1 MSLDS
6 ARHVAHEMRAERTHL
21 VEDIRRGDV
30 GPARFLDDARVSE
43 VRVVVLAEAV
53 PGVGK
58 VQARRIIDALGI
70 DGRVRWA
77 ELSGDEVRRLV
88 DALTGADGPPAAG
101 R

>member
-1 MSLDS
+1 M
-6 ARHVAHEMRAERTHL
+6 
-21 VEDIRRGDV
+21 
-30 GPARFLDDARVSE
+30 
-43 VRVVVLAEAV
+43 VLAEAV